1 MSKHHVVVIGSG
13 FGGLFATKALRKAD
27 VSVTMISRTSHH
39 LFQPLLYQVATGILS
54 PGEIAPTTREIL
66 SRQENASVL
75 LGLVEDIDVDAKE
88 VIWRYHNREMRT
100 GYDSLIVAAGADQSY
115 FGNDQFARFAPGLK
129 NIDDAL
135 EIRARIL
142 GAFEL
147 AELEPDP
154 QMRKDIL
161 TFVVVGAGPTGVEVA
176 GQIRELAS
184 KTLRKEFRNF
194 DPREARVILVDGA
207 DYPLPPFGESLGKRT
222 RKALEKLGIE
232 VMMGQMVIGMTDRTV
247 TLRDREGNEQTINT
261 ICKVWSAGVQGSSLG
276 KKLAERTGV
285 ELDRAG
291 RVRVNDD
298 LTIPGHPE
306 IFVVGDMMSL
316 DGVPG
321 VAQGAIQPGRFAARA
336 IIDRLAGKPSAPKFV
351 YNDKGSM
358 ATIAKS
364 KAVVKIGKLEFDGF
378 VAWLAWCVLHILT
391 LSGFKTRF
399 STLMRWAISYLS
411 HRRSER
417 STTNQQLVGRL
428 ALKACGDHASGHL
441 ILGDVDPE
449 PLAKI
454 AERAAQEQLDEQASK
469 RDEASNP
476 NTRL

>member
-1 MSKHHVVVIGSG
+1 MSEHRVVVIGSG
-13 FGGLFATKALRKAD
+13 FGGLFATKELRKSD
-27 VSVTMISRTSHH
+27 VSVTMISRTTHH

-66 SRQENASVL
+66 SRQNNAEIL

-88 VIWRYHNREMRT
+88 VIWRYHQRQMRT
-100 GYDSLIVAAGADQSY
+100 PYDSLIVAAGADQSY

-129 NIDDAL
+129 TIDDAL

-147 AELEPDP
+147 AELETDP
-154 QMRKDIL
+154 EKRKEIL
-161 TFVVVGAGPTGVEVA
+161 TFVVIGAGPTGVEVA

-184 KTLRKEFRNF
+184 KTLRKEFKNF

-222 RKALEKLGIE
+222 WKALEKLDID
-232 VMMGQMVIGMTDRTV
+232 VMMGQMVVGMTDNTV
-247 TLRDREGNEQTINT
+247 TLRDRSGNEQTISS
-261 ICKVWSAGVQGSSLG
+261 ICKVWSAGVQGSPLG

-291 RVRVNDD
+291 RVRVNPD
-298 LTIPGHPE
+298 LTIPGYPE
-306 IFVVGDMMSL
+306 IFVVGDMMSV

-321 VAQGAIQPGRFAARA
+321 VAQGAIQPGRFAART
-336 IIDRLAGKPSAPKFV
+336 IKNRLAGKPTEEKFV

-378 VAWLAWCVLHILT
+378 IAWLAWCLLHILT
-391 LSGFKTRF
+391 LSGFKTRI
-399 STLMRWAISYLS
+399 STLMRWTISYLS
-411 HRRSER
+411 SHRSAR

-428 ALKACGDHASGHL
+428 ALKALGDHASGHL

-454 AERAAQEQLDEQASK
+454 AKRAAQDQLDEHAEERERKST
-469 RDEASNP
+469 E
-476 NTRL
+476 

>member
-1 MSKHHVVVIGSG
+1 MAKHKVVVIGSG
-13 FGGLFATKALRKAD
+13 FGGLFATKALRKTD
-27 VSVTMISRTSHH
+27 VDITMISRTSHH

-54 PGEIAPTTREIL
+54 SGEIAPTTREIL
-66 SRQENASVL
+66 AKQSNVQVL

-100 GYDSLIVAAGADQSY
+100 EYDSLIVAAGADQSY
-115 FGNDQFARFAPGLK
+115 FGNDQYSRYAPGLK
-129 NIDDAL
+129 TIDDAL
-135 EIRARIL
+135 EIRARIF

-147 AELEPDP
+147 AEMETDP
-154 QMRKDIL
+154 EKRRDIL

-184 KTLRKEFRNF
+184 KTVRKEFRNF
-194 DPREARVILVDGA
+194 DPHDARVILVDGA

-222 RKALEKLGIE
+222 RKALEKLGID
-232 VMMGQMVIGMTDRTV
+232 VMMGQMVVGMTDRTV
-247 TLRDREGNEQTINT
+247 TLRDRDGNERTINS
-261 ICKVWSAGVQGSSLG
+261 ICKVWSAGVQGSPLG
-276 KKLAERTGV
+276 KKIQERTGV

-291 RVRVNDD
+291 RVRVNPD
-298 LTIPGHPE
+298 LTVPGYPD

-316 DGVPG
+316 EGVPG
-321 VAQGAIQPGRFAARA
+321 VAQGAIQPGRFAAQT
-336 IIDRLAGKPSAPKFV
+336 IIDRLAGKPSAEKFV

-364 KAVVKIGKLEFDGF
+364 KAVVKIGKLEFAGF

-399 STLMRWAISYLS
+399 STLMRWMISYLS
-411 HRRSER
+411 NGRSAR

-428 ALKACGDHASGHL
+428 ALQALGERASGHL
-441 ILGDVDPE
+441 VIGDVDPE
-449 PLAKI
+449 PLAKL
-454 AERAAQEQLDEQASK
+454 AEVATHDRQSNQAKDETENAG
-469 RDEASNP
+469 N
-476 NTRL
+476 